1 MSKKYVI
8 LNSTEV
14 SSINFSQVQETSTD
28 TLRWNID
35 QTKTFVKFEGDTPNF
50 LTGKTQY
57 TNDQMLA
64 ILDDVNGEWYI
75 EDTTSN

>member
-1 MSKKYVI
+1 
-8 LNSTEV
+8 
-14 SSINFSQVQETSTD
+14 
-28 TLRWNID
+28 
-35 QTKTFVKFEGDTPNF
+35 VKFEGDTPSF

>member
-35 QTKTFVKFEGDTPNF
+35 QTKTFVKFEGDTPSF

>member
-14 SSINFSQVQETSTD
+14 SSINFSQVQETSAD

-35 QTKTFVKFEGDTPNF
+35 QTKTFVKFEGDTPSF

>member
-1 MSKKYVI
+1 MAKKYVI

-28 TLRWNID
+28 TLRWNIN
-35 QTKTFVKFEGDTPNF
+35 QTKTFVKFEGDTPSF

>member
-1 MSKKYVI
+1 MIKKYVI
-8 LNSTEV
+8 INSSDV
-14 SSINFSQVQETSTD
+14 SSVDFSKVQETYVG

-35 QTKTFVKFEGDTPNF
+35 NTKTFVKFTGDTPSF

-57 TNDQMLA
+57 TYEE
-64 ILDDVNGEWYI
+64 ILTTLNDVNGEWYI

>member
-14 SSINFSQVQETSTD
+14 SSINFSQIQETSID

-35 QTKTFVKFEGDTPNF
+35 QTKTFVKFEGDTPSF

>member
-1 MSKKYVI
+1 MKKYVI
-8 LNSTEV
+8 ITSDEV
-14 SSINFSQVQETSTD
+14 SSIDFTKVQETSID

-35 QTKTFVKFEGDTPNF
+35 QTKTFVKFNGDTPSF

-57 TNDQMLA
+57 TNDEILA

-75 EDTTSN
+75 EDTSSI